1 MNVPAVPAIEVV
13 TPEPPM
19 PGARLLAP
27 LGVASDL
34 GSIANFHV
42 AGGRIVETLCEIE
55 TGQPAAIIEPSAQ
68 EPLRLTYRFV
78 LPTEAPRYPEAAF
91 APRANRY
98 TRAATDLLAASRR
111 IAAEAGGG
119 RNAID
124 ALVAEARARFT
135 YDHPETRFND
145 GLDEVPFLGCG
156 LTPGSCVDINTYLV
170 ASLRAAGF
178 EAAYVYGYFFPAEK
192 EDWTVDMHCW
202 VATRHG
208 GQVIEWDIAHHIKAG
223 RDPVR
228 PGLNPRPGRRALIGH
243 SMGHRYDARSGP
255 IEIKLLAEPVWLTE
269 GDAVSWPPRQKSIR
283 VV

>member
-1 MNVPAVPAIEVV
+1 MNAPAVPAIAVV
-13 TPEPPM
+13 TAEPPA

-27 LGVASDL
+27 LGAASGL
-34 GSIANFHV
+34 GSVANLHI

-68 EPLRLTYRFV
+68 APLRLTYRFV

-98 TRAATDLLAASRR
+98 TRAAAELLAASRR

-135 YDHPETRFND
+135 YDHSEIRFND
-145 GLDEVPFLGCG
+145 RLDEVPLLGCG
-156 LTPGSCVDINTYLV
+156 LMPGSCVDINTYLV

-192 EDWTVDMHCW
+192 GDWTDDMHCW

-208 GQVIEWDIAHHIKAG
+208 GEVLEWDIAHHIKAG
-223 RDPVR
+223 HARVL

-255 IEIKLLAEPVWLTE
+255 IKVKLLAEPVWLME
-269 GDAVSWPPRQKSIR
+269 DDAVA
-283 VV
+283 